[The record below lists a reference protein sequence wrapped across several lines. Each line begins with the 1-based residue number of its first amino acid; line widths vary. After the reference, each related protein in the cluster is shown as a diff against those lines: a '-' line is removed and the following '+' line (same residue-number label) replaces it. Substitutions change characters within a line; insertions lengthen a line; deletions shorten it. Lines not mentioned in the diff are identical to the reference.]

1 MSDHSLLSNSIEARD
16 SNSLIHPLTNLKT
29 HLEKKALVIQEGDGV
44 WVTDVHGNKYIE
56 GMSGLWCVSLGYGQE
71 RLVNAATDQMR
82 RLPYYHLT
90 NHKSHQPAIELAE
103 KLLEIAPVPMS
114 KIWFSNS
121 GSEGNDSAVRI
132 VWYYWHA
139 M

>member
-1 MSDHSLLSNSIEARD
+1 MSDHSSLSNSIEARD
-16 SNSLIHPLTNLKT
+16 SNSVIHPLTNLKT

-90 NHKSHQPAIELAE
+90 NHKSHQPAIE
-103 KLLEIAPVPMS
+103 
-114 KIWFSNS
+114 
-121 GSEGNDSAVRI
+121 
-132 VWYYWHA
+132 
-139 M
+139 